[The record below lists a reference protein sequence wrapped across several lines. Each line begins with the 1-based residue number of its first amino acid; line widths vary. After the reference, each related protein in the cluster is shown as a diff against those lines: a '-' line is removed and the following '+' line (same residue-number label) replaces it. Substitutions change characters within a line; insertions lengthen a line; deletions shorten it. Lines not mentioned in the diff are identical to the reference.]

1 MLSDCTPYFSGGVTG
16 IANIVFQEVDGVS
29 ELIGVNAELAT
40 VNYDTSALS
49 TPTLD
54 EDAVDTDEGR
64 IYLEGIVDDTNGA
77 VTLTVKQDMEGLPDY
92 PDSTVSVYL

>member
-1 MLSDCTPYFSGGVTG
+1 MLPDCTPYFSDGLTG
-16 IANIVFQEVDGVS
+16 IGNVLFQEVDDIS

-54 EDAVDTDEGR
+54 EDVDTDEGR

-92 PDSTVSVYL
+92 PDSTVSVSL